1 MFFSG
6 GIWLIVTPG
15 GGANPIAPRWLCE
28 GVRSIQNC
36 MSFGATPNS
45 CSSTPR
51 VQSAAVCWYSG
62 TPTRRP
68 FRSPGRSIPE
78 SLLTRISAWKNFL
91 VVKIGRPTQR
101 SSPFDLAMIS
111 DENDISDTSKSAKRS
126 CRQKSSD
133 GCTALGMSVIPSG
146 LTLPSKIGQVLGLEA
161 IAMLIGISTA
171 VLDAQSVP
179 GNYRPGADT
188 KPASAIE

>member
-1 MFFSG
+1 MLPMFFSG
-6 GIWLIVTPG
+6 GIWWIVTPG
-15 GGANPIAPRWLCE
+15 GAVKPTAPRWLWE
-28 GVRSIQNC
+28 GPRSIQNC

-91 VVKIGRPTQR
+91 VVKIGKAQLPPEELRRMHGARNERDPVR
-101 SSPFDLAMIS
+101 LHPAI
-111 DENDISDTSKSAKRS
+111 EN
-126 CRQKSSD
+126 
-133 GCTALGMSVIPSG
+133 
-146 LTLPSKIGQVLGLEA
+146 
-161 IAMLIGISTA
+161 
-171 VLDAQSVP
+171 
-179 GNYRPGADT
+179 RPGPWIGCHRDADGNLHDR
-188 KPASAIE
+188 P

>member
-1 MFFSG
+1 MLPMFFSG
-6 GIWLIVTPG
+6 GIWWIVTS
-15 GGANPIAPRWLCE
+15 GGAVKPTAPRWLWE
-28 GVRSIQNC
+28 GPRSIQNC

-78 SLLTRISAWKNFL
+78 SLLTRISEWKNFL
-91 VVKIGRPTQR
+91 VVKIGKPTQR
-101 SSPFDLAMIS
+101 SSPLDLAMIRE
-111 DENDISDTSKSAKRS
+111 ENDISDTSKSAKRS

-133 GCTALGMSVIPSG
+133 GCTALGISVIPSG

-161 IAMLIGISTA
+161 IAMLIGMFTA
-171 VLDAQSVP
+171 VLDAESVP
-179 GNYRPGADT
+179 GNYRAGG
-188 KPASAIE
+188 